1 LGNESFF
8 SAPQLKRDPLGG
20 CDLTAYG
27 GPLDPVLLFLAWGA
41 FIGGGTLYVRRAQIV
56 TEKRRRFRL
65 YAHVSFGVFV
75 LVLALNLPALFVLL
89 LLPGLV
95 AMDLLT
101 IRSARFCDRVGHVVI
116 EVPWRPPILRCPECG
131 APVH

>member
-1 LGNESFF
+1 MRQRSLR
-8 SAPQLKRDPLGG
+8 PQLKRNPLGG
-20 CDLTAYG
+20 YDLTAPG
-27 GPLDPVLLFLAWGA
+27 GPLDPIILFLAWGA
-41 FIGGGTLYVRRAQIV
+41 FIGGGTLYVGRAQIV

-65 YAHVSFGVFV
+65 YAHVSSAAFA
-75 LVLALNLPALFVLL
+75 LVLAVNLPALLVLL
-89 LLPGLV
+89 LLPGVL

-116 EVPWRPPILRCPECG
+116 ELPWRPPILRCPECG